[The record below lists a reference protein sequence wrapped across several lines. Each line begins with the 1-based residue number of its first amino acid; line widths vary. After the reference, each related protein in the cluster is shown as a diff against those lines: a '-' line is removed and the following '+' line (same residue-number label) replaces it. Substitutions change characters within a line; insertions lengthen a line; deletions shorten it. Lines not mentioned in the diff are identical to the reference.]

1 MMTFKRA
8 AQRARRLQTLV
19 THPIRQEGT
28 ADGRYRFII
37 LAQLGGYEYDV
48 VGFSVKTLS
57 SAARLRRY
65 LLTKEA

>member
-19 THPIRQEGT
+19 THPIQQK
-28 ADGRYRFII
+28 ADGCYRYII

-57 SAARLRRY
+57 SAYRLRRY